1 MQRTEIKSTVLDI
14 IVSLRMNIT
23 VSDLINTSSET
34 EKLNL
39 RDDLGLDSFDA
50 MELIIKCEE
59 NFDIEWPND
68 QLDVKT
74 VGDVIDV
81 VENSVG
87 N

>member
-81 VENSVG
+81 VEKLCW
-87 N
+87 